1 MKIAVSVYWRKDKI
15 KSIKVHEV
23 WQFWSDGFNFSCSFS
38 SIHKRRRPKRVF
50 LEFAHY
56 RLLNNY
62 EYQEMG
68 EFEVEERERHIKTIK
83 S

>member
-1 MKIAVSVYWRKDKI
+1 MKVVIYWRKDKI
-15 KSIKVHEV
+15 NSIIGNVEV
-23 WQFWSDGFNFSCSFS
+23 WQFWSGGFNFSCSLS

-56 RLLNNY
+56 RLY
-62 EYQEMG
+62 SYKYQKMG
-68 EFEVEERERHIKTIK
+68 EFDVEKEKRYKITIK